1 MKISIITPTFNSASV
16 INDCIDSVKSQN
28 FKNVEHIII
37 DGASKDETV
46 SFLNSRRNDFTILIS
61 EPDKGIYDAMNKGI
75 KFAKGDIIG
84 FLNSDDIYAN
94 NNVLSNV
101 INVFKQYPLI
111 DACYADLIYTD
122 RNDLSKIVRYWKSC
136 KFKKGLFSKGW
147 CPPHPTF
154 FVRSS
159 IYKQFGNF
167 NLNYQ
172 IASDVELMM
181 RFLEINKI
189 NSMYIPKLWVKMRRG
204 GVSNR
209 SLKNVFKLNREI
221 LNALTEHN
229 LSKNFLFFITSKVVS
244 KLKQYFNKH

>member
-136 KFKKGLFSKGW
+136 KFKKDYFQKVGVLHIQLSLFVALYIS
-147 CPPHPTF
+147 
-154 FVRSS
+154 
-159 IYKQFGNF
+159 
-167 NLNYQ
+167 NLV
-172 IASDVELMM
+172 ILI
-181 RFLEINKI
+181 LTI
-189 NSMYIPKLWVKMRRG
+189 KLLQM
-204 GVSNR
+204 
-209 SLKNVFKLNREI
+209 
-221 LNALTEHN
+221 
-229 LSKNFLFFITSKVVS
+229 
-244 KLKQYFNKH
+244 

>member
-1 MKISIITPTFNSASV
+1 MLCN
-16 INDCIDSVKSQN
+16 
-28 FKNVEHIII
+28 
-37 DGASKDETV
+37 
-46 SFLNSRRNDFTILIS
+46 
-61 EPDKGIYDAMNKGI
+61 
-75 KFAKGDIIG
+75 
-84 FLNSDDIYAN
+84 
-94 NNVLSNV
+94 
-101 INVFKQYPLI
+101 
-111 DACYADLIYTD
+111 LIYTD

-221 LNALTEHN
+221 LNALKEHN